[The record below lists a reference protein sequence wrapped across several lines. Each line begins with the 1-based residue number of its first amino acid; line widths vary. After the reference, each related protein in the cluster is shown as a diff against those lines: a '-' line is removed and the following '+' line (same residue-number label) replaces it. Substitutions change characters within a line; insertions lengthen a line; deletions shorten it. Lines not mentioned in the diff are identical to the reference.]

1 MDRPSNRLESSS
13 RARRESDGAA
23 TRGSDR
29 ESDGRSAASGEAYRE
44 AHRLVG
50 PTNAGMLPNPMA
62 NPGSFRLIS
71 RNRAFDD
78 YENPAMRGA
87 RRVERI
93 LDSLR
98 VEIANGESTVRVR
111 RIIEH
116 PREIFRLEIE
126 SEGLG
131 YLRTTLLDGDALE
144 DLLATDD
151 VRARVRISG

>member
-1 MDRPSNRLESSS
+1 
-13 RARRESDGAA
+13 
-23 TRGSDR
+23 
-29 ESDGRSAASGEAYRE
+29 
-44 AHRLVG
+44 
-50 PTNAGMLPNPMA
+50 MA
-62 NPGSFRLIS
+62 QPGSFKVIS

-78 YENPAMRGA
+78 YADPAMRGA

-98 VEIANGESTVRVR
+98 VEIATGESTVRVR

-126 SEGLG
+126 SEPLG
-131 YLRTTLLDGDALE
+131 YLRTTLLDADALE

-151 VRARVRISG
+151 VRSRIRMCG